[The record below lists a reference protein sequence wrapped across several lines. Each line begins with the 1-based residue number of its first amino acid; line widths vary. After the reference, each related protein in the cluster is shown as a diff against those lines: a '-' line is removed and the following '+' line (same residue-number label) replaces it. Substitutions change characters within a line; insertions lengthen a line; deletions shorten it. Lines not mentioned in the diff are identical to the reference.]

1 MVSVPSVV
9 EERTPSGEAHAVRD
23 RELRVRSTRH
33 WENNIVTRPLEK
45 LLAISQKSE
54 KKCQKQMHPGKQH
67 SSQSVWLLVLAEA
80 WKPWSSTGQGRWR
93 WAGLLVCAAA
103 HARSLTKTVC
113 FRTECWVNMDT

>member
-80 WKPWSSTGQGRWR
+80 GVEALEQHGAGQVAVGR
-93 WAGLLVCAAA
+93 
-103 HARSLTKTVC
+103 TVSPC
-113 FRTECWVNMDT
+113 CSPR